1 MIDQTGKTYAYNS
14 PEQDQKPRLGISFK
28 KDDVIE
34 IELDKI
40 DLVLK
45 FKNSRFSPTSSI
57 AITEISAIQYQSYH
71 ICVGLSYKNTKAVEI
86 ISTIETPYR
95 DY

>member
-1 MIDQTGKTYAYNS
+1 MIDQTGKTYAFNS
-14 PEQDQKPRLGISFK
+14 PEQDQKPGLGISFK

-40 DLVLK
+40 DWVLK

-57 AITEISAIQYQSYH
+57 AITEIPAIQYQSYH
-71 ICVGLSYKNTKAVEI
+71 ICVGFSYKNAKAVEI

>member
-14 PEQDQKPRLGISFK
+14 PEQDKKDGLGILFK

-34 IELDKI
+34 MELDKI
-40 DLVLK
+40 DWVLK
-45 FKNSRFSPTSSI
+45 FKNSRFSMASSL
-57 AITEISAIQYQSYH
+57 AITEIPAIQSQSYH
-71 ICVGLSYKNTKAVEI
+71 ICVGFSSFGLKSVEI
-86 ISTIETPYR
+86 LSPIETPFR